1 MLLGIY
7 LSCDMC
13 NHKTPTRV
21 DVCTVNMSLIVYAY
35 DSRKLHLS
43 KNTRSK
49 TQGLTSLAKGNMK
62 DHEDP

>member
-1 MLLGIY
+1 MYCEYEYDSIY
-7 LSCDMC
+7 G
-13 NHKTPTRV
+13 
-21 DVCTVNMSLIVYAY
+21 Y

-49 TQGLTSLAKGNMK
+49 TQGLGKMLASLAKGNMK